1 MGQLRRV
8 LKRLLPQAIRR
19 KWRSPHVLSFDKAF
33 YNLADFQHFMR
44 DHPMLGDDDFIKA
57 AARRAR
63 RRGAIE
69 PLTGA
74 GIAENVLTF
83 TDSLREGMFHN
94 GLNAR
99 MRAVLL
105 AMERVIGAFDMQNP
119 AIYAPEAITPLAMR
133 LRGIFPRFIGS
144 EYVDDPARAA
154 GLYPIAV
161 QDLQALDLPDC
172 AFDLVTTNE
181 VLEHV
186 PSIDRALAE
195 IHRILKPGSVHVGT
209 MPFMYYQ
216 DESIVRARLENGR
229 IVHLME
235 PEYHGNPV
243 DPEGGALAFEIPG
256 WNLLDRARAAGF
268 QDVHMRFILSTA
280 HGCIFEGIGGI
291 LILQMTK

>member
-1 MGQLRRV
+1 MRY
-8 LKRLLPQAIRR
+8 LKRYVPKSIRR
-19 KWRSPHVLSFDKAF
+19 KLRSPYRLRFDEAF
-33 YNLADFQHFMR
+33 YNLADFQNFMR
-44 DHPMLGDDDFIKA
+44 EHPMLSNDDFIKA
-57 AARRAR
+57 AAKHVCH
-63 RRGAIE
+63 RGAIE

-74 GIAENVLTF
+74 VIAKNVLTF

-105 AMERVIGAFDMQNP
+105 AMERVMGASDMRDP

-144 EYVDDPARAA
+144 EYVDDPACAA
-154 GLYPIAV
+154 ALYPIAI
-161 QDLQALDLPDC
+161 QDLQALNLPDC

-186 PSIDRALAE
+186 PSIDRALVE
-195 IHRILKPGSVHVGT
+195 IHRILKPGGVHVGT

-216 DESIVRARLENGR
+216 NESIVRARWEDGR

-280 HGCIFEGIGGI
+280 HGSIFEGIGGI
-291 LILQMTK
+291 LVLQMTK